1 MKVDT
6 VSAAQE
12 RAQRREPAHGDQV
25 TFRGDK
31 CDRSR
36 GEEFYF
42 VVQLLLHENGLQ
54 ALVRMSKEDTLDVF
68 VDQTKDALYGILFC
82 IALV

>member
-1 MKVDT
+1 MT
-6 VSAAQE
+6 L
-12 RAQRREPAHGDQV
+12 G
-25 TFRGDK
+25 
-31 CDRSR
+31 
-36 GEEFYF
+36 
-42 VVQLLLHENGLQ
+42 LLHRNGLKDESLHMETKSHSEETNVIAHEVRNFTLLSNSCFMKNGLQ